1 MRREVIAVSGGVN
14 SSSSP
19 GCYSPTEPGQDCNRE
34 NHRSLPKQDVAQPS
48 GLKSNLK
55 GPYQHYHSSIHWA
68 PALLLPMA
76 LASGRSLDT
85 QSEEGA
91 SKFPTQPLCL
101 LKVGRPLSPEPFP
114 LGSGPGP
121 G

>member
-55 GPYQHYHSSIHWA
+55 GPYQLYHSSIHWA